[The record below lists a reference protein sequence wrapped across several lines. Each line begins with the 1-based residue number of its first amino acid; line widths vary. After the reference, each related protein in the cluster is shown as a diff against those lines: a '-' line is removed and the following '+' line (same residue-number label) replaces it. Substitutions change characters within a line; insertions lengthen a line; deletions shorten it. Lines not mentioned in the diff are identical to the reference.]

1 MNGNGAREENH
12 TALNNRISA
21 KREWNPRRAS
31 ERARDGW
38 SHCTTKQRVGRS
50 LRARSVFVNPRH
62 TTDSTHD
69 KYRGTFYALSIYL
82 SIVSIRSLKHPHL
95 IAPLVCDCDFAH
107 LPYPIFV
114 FTRFVHLSRSLWCF
128 LFHRH
133 TSRSCAHSL
142 LSPRSR
148 APLLHPPP
156 SCECLSLV
164 SVSLLCVPSLC

>member
-62 TTDSTHD
+62 TTDPTHD
-69 KYRGTFYALSIYL
+69 KYRGTFYALYLYL
-82 SIVSIRSLKHPHL
+82 SIVSIRSPKHPHL
-95 IAPLVCDCDFAH
+95 IA

-114 FTRFVHLSRSLWCF
+114 FTEPVLIRSSLAIALVLSLSSTHFTIVRSL
-128 LFHRH
+128 
-133 TSRSCAHSL
+133 SSL
-142 LSPRSR
+142 
-148 APLLHPPP
+148 
-156 SCECLSLV
+156 
-164 SVSLLCVPSLC
+164 PSLSCTSAPSSNLL